1 MYNTIHTMTAAPV
14 MTGPDSSSALVTRIL
29 ETHTAR
35 ILYAAPVEPIAMQ
48 RCIELIDECFTY
60 YQYDQVEIEIESS
73 GGRVDSM
80 HSMLGRIAR
89 WRRDGRKIHTRALVT
104 CASAAASLL
113 SLGELGGRTV
123 SPSTALLY
131 HFSRV
136 LTSSAAITS
145 ERARDLTRR
154 LDREDER
161 MLEQLLDHVMGADEA
176 AAAAWLQRALA
187 RIEWAKEFIRQ
198 GSTQRA
204 FVQKDAAERLRKL
217 ERTLKAIRSES
228 SIRARVRTHLEA
240 MFALDQAADLL
251 EAWALNLIDRI
262 EDVTP

>member
-1 MYNTIHTMTAAPV
+1 MYNAMHTMNPTPV
-14 MTGPDSSSALVTRIL
+14 MNVPDSSSALVTRIL
-29 ETHTAR
+29 EAHTAR
-35 ILYAAPVEPIAMQ
+35 ILYAAPVEPVAMQ

-60 YQYDQVEIEIESS
+60 YKYDQVEIEIESS

-89 WRRDGRKIHTRALVT
+89 WRRDGGKIHTHALVT

-113 SLGELGGRTV
+113 SLGELGGRTA
-123 SPSTALLY
+123 SPSTMLLY

-161 MLEQLLDHVMGADEA
+161 MLEQLLDHVMGTDEG
-176 AAAAWLQRALA
+176 AAAAWLQRALE
-187 RIEWAKEFIRQ
+187 RIEWSKDFIRHD
-198 GSTQRA
+198 GAYGA

-217 ERTLKAIRSES
+217 ERTLKSIRSDS
-228 SIRARVRTHLEA
+228 SIRARVRTHLES
-240 MFALDQAADLL
+240 MFALDQAADLF